1 MQNNDHPAAQQQQ
14 QQPSISA
21 FVHRVYIILMLL
33 SLNISQTIENHH
45 GLERVCLCAR
55 ARRTRNEENRIEIWF
70 LFKFRL
76 DRSFV
81 RFAFIY

>member
-14 QQPSISA
+14 QQQPSTSA

-55 ARRTRNEENRIEIWF
+55 AEQGTKKIELRSGF
-70 LFKFRL
+70 YS
-76 DRSFV
+76 SFV
-81 RFAFIY
+81 